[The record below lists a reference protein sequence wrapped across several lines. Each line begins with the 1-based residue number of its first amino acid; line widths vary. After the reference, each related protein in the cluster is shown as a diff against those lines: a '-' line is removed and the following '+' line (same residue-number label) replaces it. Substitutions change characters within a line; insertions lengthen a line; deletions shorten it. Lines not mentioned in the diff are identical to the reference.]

1 MSLAMIASN
10 SETILSYWEKGKE
23 GAIIVEG
30 QELGRSWAME
40 IKDTNAIGWLL
51 WSE

>member
-23 GAIIVEG
+23 GASIVEG

-40 IKDTNAIGWLL
+40 IKTIKIKQACAY
-51 WSE
+51 